1 MKDRCC
7 PNTPTR
13 KVARSIYETSRD
25 VARSIATTPQYAQ
38 SRRDRKKVEMLFA
51 HLKRILK
58 LDRLRRAIGS
68 AGRVL
73 VSSDSAE
80 PATNGQVA
88 DHGAANDKSN
98 ASMKTERRLRR
109 VNTSDPRVKPCR
121 PPLRHRLQTEFFNG
135 IEE

>member
-51 HLKRILK
+51 HLKRI
-58 LDRLRRAIGS
+58 R
-68 AGRVL
+68 
-73 VSSDSAE
+73 
-80 PATNGQVA
+80 T
-88 DHGAANDKSN
+88 
-98 ASMKTERRLRR
+98 
-109 VNTSDPRVKPCR
+109 
-121 PPLRHRLQTEFFNG
+121 
-135 IEE
+135 